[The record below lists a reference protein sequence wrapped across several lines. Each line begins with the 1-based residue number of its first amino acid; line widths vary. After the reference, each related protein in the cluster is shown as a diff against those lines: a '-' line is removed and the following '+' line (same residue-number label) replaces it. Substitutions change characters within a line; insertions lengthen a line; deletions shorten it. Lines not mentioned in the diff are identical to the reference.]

1 MITCLDGFFSIS
13 VLQPAIQ
20 SQQTQT
26 EIVYFFCHPLSTEIN
41 RTDHRSARL
50 GDNTMTVQPVIS
62 PSVALQDASPHKAQS
77 PPTRGAFPLTSTRIS
92 REKWFQMVA
101 LQLPPKGTK
110 CGIAP
115 DPGLPGPQEEWW

>member
-41 RTDHRSARL
+41 RTDHRSVRL
-50 GDNTMTVQPVIS
+50 GDNTMTVQPVVS
-62 PSVALQDASPHKAQS
+62 PRVALQDASPHKAQS
-77 PPTRGAFPLTSTRIS
+77 PPARGGCQ
-92 REKWFQMVA
+92 REHPHASHTHLKREVVPVGHTA
-101 LQLPPKGTK
+101 
-110 CGIAP
+110 AP
-115 DPGLPGPQEEWW
+115 SQGHKMRHRS